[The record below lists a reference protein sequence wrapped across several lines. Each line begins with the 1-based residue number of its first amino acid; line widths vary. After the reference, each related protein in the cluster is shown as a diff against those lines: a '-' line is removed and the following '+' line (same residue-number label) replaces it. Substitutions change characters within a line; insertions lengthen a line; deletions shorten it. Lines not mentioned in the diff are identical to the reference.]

1 LKKFPYLGTVLR
13 ILATILIIAILLNIL
28 NLEEI
33 SSTLRSS
40 DLDFVT
46 AATLLAILYIPLA
59 SIRLKLFLFV
69 NELNISFKDCFRAT
83 MCGLALNLFLPTRG
97 GDFAKL
103 AYLRKRDQP
112 SWARLVSTAVLERGC
127 DILSLGIIGFTSS
140 LGIGL
145 FDASIANGTLIAIVA
160 LCLVFLPK
168 LNSIP
173 ILGKHL
179 DGFSSSLT
187 RAYQSKTLF
196 FYCFLAS
203 FICWMIN
210 SSMMGCLI
218 KSFDHSITFF
228 HAFSVTPPSIIAG
241 IIPVSLW
248 GVGTRDGALVFFLQD
263 FTASKNAISA
273 GFLYTVI
280 AYWLLGLLG
289 LPFLASFRG
298 KIRYLRNNRNIH
310 KHKQ

>member
-1 LKKFPYLGTVLR
+1 MKKFPYLGTVFR
-13 ILATILIIAILLNIL
+13 ILATIVIIAILLNTL
-28 NLEEI
+28 DLEEI
-33 SSTLRSS
+33 PSTLRSS
-40 DLDFVT
+40 DLNFVT

-69 NELNISFKDCFRAT
+69 NELNISFKDCLGAT

-103 AYLRKRDQP
+103 AYLRKKDQP
-112 SWARLVSTAVLERGC
+112 SWAMLVSTTVLERGC
-127 DILSLGIIGFTSS
+127 DILSLGIIGFSSS

-145 FDASIANGTLIAIVA
+145 FDASIVNGALIAIVA
-160 LCLVFLPK
+160 LFLVFLPK

-173 ILGKHL
+173 VFGKHL

-203 FICWMIN
+203 LICWIIN
-210 SSMMGCLI
+210 SSVMGCLI

-298 KIRYLRNNRNIH
+298 KIRNLQNNQNIH
-310 KHKQ
+310 KE